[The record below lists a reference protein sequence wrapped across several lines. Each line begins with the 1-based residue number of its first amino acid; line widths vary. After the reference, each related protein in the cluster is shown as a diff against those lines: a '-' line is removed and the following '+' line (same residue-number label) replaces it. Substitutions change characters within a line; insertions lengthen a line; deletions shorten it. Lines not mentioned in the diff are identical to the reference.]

1 MFLDAEAPPP
11 QTETVKRLVK
21 RSRTAT
27 RQVCHASLNTLPA
40 DSSESS
46 TVFLIKVAAGP
57 VTVQNIVTD
66 GHEKVAHSN
75 VELGCST
82 GDLLS
87 NLEGI
92 ICHVFMPLLDPQL
105 SRADYMSNGR
115 GEGDDAGAKNS
126 AAAHQALKVIDA
138 VRNEFKSNLVKFS
151 SQISNAI
158 QQIQGD
164 IHLNIPD
171 VVITKPESHLDD
183 YELINTL
190 EQALEEWS
198 KSVASVVE
206 QEARKTP
213 KRKGPLAEIEF
224 WRERNATL
232 STIFEQIN
240 MPTVQKMLKL
250 LELVE
255 ASMLLTFKYHF
266 SELSKLYVEAK
277 DNVKFLTTLERHFK
291 NIASGSFS
299 AIADT
304 LPSMMNAIRMV
315 WIISRHYNTDERM
328 VPLMER
334 IASEIVDKVAVE
346 INVHTILRKSPENAL
361 HAIEEAKMVLE
372 LWHSTYIKVRERI
385 EASGTDHRWEFDR
398 KRLFEQTNYMAKIC
412 ENLQE
417 VATVLDQFNKFLGPE
432 LKSVTG
438 DSQGIDEV
446 MARVESLIAPFESV
460 PFKIFDRGYKTS
472 WESVMVQF
480 RDKVSEIEHMTRK
493 FIDTSF
499 QKLRSAEGAFDL
511 LQNFQNIQSR
521 ESINKQ
527 MMEKYKDILMQYT
540 KELEK
545 LEEQFHR
552 YKHRPP
558 VYKNHPPVAGAIS
571 WSRALYLRAKKPILR
586 FRTMN
591 DLLKSPHGEE
601 VKDKYLVF
609 ARAVDAYIKQ
619 LHKDWKE
626 KVPALTNECLKQSI
640 LGPKLIE
647 AGKSETGVML
657 YKLPPPPFYANFSP
671 ELAMIIKESKYLDR
685 LGFEIPEEA
694 LNVTLQEDKYHQY
707 VQELTLML
715 RRHDALLAELT
726 PVETHLLRSQLKAL
740 EDVLRVGFSPLN
752 WNSQRVLSFIENCN
766 KSLNQ
771 FANLVSQIHKSSK
784 MVEEIVMDIENTL
797 LIKIEDFEEG
807 VVTEVGEFY
816 ELVERNRM
824 QRIDELVQSYRSIGP
839 LLIKVEEIVA
849 GVNTGTSPKMSTY
862 YMYWERRIFN
872 AITKM
877 IIASM
882 TTFQALLNVHT
893 KDISSAVSVMG
904 LGEGGSSSAR
914 HCARSRRP

>member
-1 MFLDAEAPPP
+1 
-11 QTETVKRLVK
+11 
-21 RSRTAT
+21 
-27 RQVCHASLNTLPA
+27 
-40 DSSESS
+40 
-46 TVFLIKVAAGP
+46 
-57 VTVQNIVTD
+57 
-66 GHEKVAHSN
+66 
-75 VELGCST
+75 
-82 GDLLS
+82 
-87 NLEGI
+87 
-92 ICHVFMPLLDPQL
+92 
-105 SRADYMSNGR
+105 
-115 GEGDDAGAKNS
+115 
-126 AAAHQALKVIDA
+126 
-138 VRNEFKSNLVKFS
+138 
-151 SQISNAI
+151 
-158 QQIQGD
+158 
-164 IHLNIPD
+164 
-171 VVITKPESHLDD
+171 
-183 YELINTL
+183 
-190 EQALEEWS
+190 
-198 KSVASVVE
+198 
-206 QEARKTP
+206 
-213 KRKGPLAEIEF
+213 
-224 WRERNATL
+224 
-232 STIFEQIN
+232 
-240 MPTVQKMLKL
+240 
-250 LELVE
+250 
-255 ASMLLTFKYHF
+255 
-266 SELSKLYVEAK
+266 
-277 DNVKFLTTLERHFK
+277 
-291 NIASGSFS
+291 
-299 AIADT
+299 
-304 LPSMMNAIRMV
+304 
-315 WIISRHYNTDERM
+315 
-328 VPLMER
+328 
-334 IASEIVDKVAVE
+334 
-346 INVHTILRKSPENAL
+346 
-361 HAIEEAKMVLE
+361 
-372 LWHSTYIKVRERI
+372 
-385 EASGTDHRWEFDR
+385 
-398 KRLFEQTNYMAKIC
+398 
-412 ENLQE
+412 
-417 VATVLDQFNKFLGPE
+417 
-432 LKSVTG
+432 
-438 DSQGIDEV
+438 
-446 MARVESLIAPFESV
+446 
-460 PFKIFDRGYKTS
+460 
-472 WESVMVQF
+472 MVQF